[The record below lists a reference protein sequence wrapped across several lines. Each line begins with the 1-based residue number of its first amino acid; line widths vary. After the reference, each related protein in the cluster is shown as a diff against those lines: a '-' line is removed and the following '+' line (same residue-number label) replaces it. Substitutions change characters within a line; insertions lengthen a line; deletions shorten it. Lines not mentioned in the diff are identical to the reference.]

1 MAKGLEMYSVYHIS
15 ANNDLR
21 MGYVGVTNDV
31 PRRWQH
37 HTRSLYTIGKEIRNR
52 GWTFD
57 NLKVI
62 YEGDAKDCF
71 RLEETLRPTKNI
83 GLNEASGGCGGYT
96 IYTKERG
103 DKISAA
109 LKGRKKTKEH
119 RKALSES
126 LIGKRKGMDN
136 NQAKTWCVIDP
147 EGKEY
152 TIKGMLQGFCD
163 EHNITR
169 SALRKHIGERV
180 PPTNSKYREV
190 SEELTARRNNTI
202 GWRLL

>member
-21 MGYVGVTNDV
+21 MGYIGVSIDV
-31 PRRWQH
+31 ERRWKEH
-37 HTRSLYTIGKEIRNR
+37 NRDDFTVGREIRKQ

-57 NLKVI
+57 ILKII
-62 YEGDAKDCF
+62 YEGTKQECYD
-71 RLEETLRPTKNI
+71 LERRLRPTKNI
-83 GLNEASGGCGGYT
+83 GLNEASGGEGG
-96 IYTKERG
+96 IGR
-103 DKISAA
+103 SM
-109 LKGRKKTKEH
+109 KGIPKTKEH

-126 LIGKRKGMDN
+126 RMGRFTGEEN
-136 NQAKTWCVIDP
+136 AYAKTWCVIDP

-152 TIKGMLQGFCD
+152 TIKGRFQGFCD